1 VLQIEHNPYLVQN
14 DLLVLAKS
22 EKIAVTA
29 YSSFGPQSF
38 IELEWKKAVDTP
50 RLFEQPVVKGVA
62 EKHEKTPAQVL
73 LRWATQRGLAVIP
86 KSNSQHRLVE
96 NLDVT
101 GWDLTEDEVESL
113 SALDRGL
120 RFNNPP
126 DYLGTFHIF
135 A

>member
-1 VLQIEHNPYLVQN
+1 
-14 DLLVLAKS
+14 
-22 EKIAVTA
+22 
-29 YSSFGPQSF
+29 
-38 IELEWKKAVDTP
+38 
-50 RLFEQPVVKGVA
+50 
-62 EKHEKTPAQVL
+62 VL